1 MGRYYLIA
9 TFLVVSALLVGTVVQ
24 WRKTAFEVAS
34 VRSSGTP
41 SASRPQAQ
49 TTYPPRGVTGRAP
62 WALSALPECFVQD
75 SEARGTAPFVRA
87 QLPPEAQLV
96 PSGSR
101 LVSADCTLRVGARSA
116 TVERGTERLVIPPQ
130 AAFFIVG
137 RRLALLRRDAAG
149 AELRI
154 YHRSDGAPVAF
165 ASGATS
171 PAR

>member
-9 TFLVVSALLVGTVVQ
+9 TLLVASALLVGTAVQ
-24 WRKTAFEVAS
+24 WRKAALEVAS
-34 VRSSGTP
+34 VQSSGTP

-49 TTYPPRGVTGRAP
+49 TTYPPRGVRGRAP

-75 SEARGTAPFVRA
+75 SEARGTAAFVRA
-87 QLPPEAQLV
+87 HLPSGAQPV

-101 LVSADCTLRVGARSA
+101 LVSADCTLRVGLHSA
-116 TVERGTERLVIPPQ
+116 TVERGTEFLVIPPQ

-137 RRLALLRRDAAG
+137 RRLALVRRDAAG

-165 ASGATS
+165 ASGVAS
-171 PAR
+171 PAP